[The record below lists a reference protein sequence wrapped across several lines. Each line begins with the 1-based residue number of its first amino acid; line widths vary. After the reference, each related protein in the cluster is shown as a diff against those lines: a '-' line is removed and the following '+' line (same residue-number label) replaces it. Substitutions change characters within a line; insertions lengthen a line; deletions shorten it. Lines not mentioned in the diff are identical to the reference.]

1 MKKFHPEKFFPL
13 KKEGEKENIEER
25 EKVISTEAGKE
36 ISEEKADKGVS
47 KKIKI
52 KKITRKIV
60 RIEEIK
66 KEKIETKENLEKK
79 AELIISE
86 YFLREKESQ
95 NWEEFL
101 PVHEKNEK
109 HHDEIGRIKMEAFS
123 SIYPEAQRE
132 LQEEFLHLE
141 KWQRQK
147 EVKER
152 LKKEKIEILGKK
164 FELLAYSILC
174 KFLQNTEYIAVRSSF
189 YDDRKNGVDI
199 LLLEKGTGNVVCFLD
214 AVADEERYKEKLS
227 KVEKVNY
234 EQNGGKIKYG
244 IKIIRTEN
252 NKLKPIL
259 RNLEKIP
266 IFVMALRE
274 EKEKVRVFL
283 PLKEGKMIEPK
294 EIELPKT
301 IEKQLKEAE
310 EKLCP
315 SLNIITDEER
325 KFFNKLLNEIE
336 KQIVE
341 ILKKEKSFPGTLDS
355 TVKERIINF
364 AEFLVKIKKSQN
376 LIKNP

>member
-1 MKKFHPEKFFPL
+1 MEKFHPEKFFPL
-13 KKEGEKENIEER
+13 KKEGEKENLEER

-52 KKITRKIV
+52 IKVKRKIV
-60 RIEEIK
+60 RI
-66 KEKIETKENLEKK
+66 EKIETKENLEKK

-86 YFLREKESQ
+86 YFLREKENQ

-123 SIYPEAQRE
+123 SIYPEAQSE
-132 LQEEFLHLE
+132 LQEEFRHLQM
-141 KWQRQK
+141 WQRQK
-147 EVKER
+147 EGKEY

-189 YDDRKNGVDI
+189 YDDRKNGIDI
-199 LLLEKGTGNVVCFLD
+199 LLLEKGTGNVVCVLD
-214 AVADEERYKEKLS
+214 AVAGEERYKEKLS
-227 KVEKVNY
+227 KVEKINY
-234 EQNGGKIKYG
+234 EQNGAKIKYG
-244 IKIIRTEN
+244 IEIIRTEN

-266 IFVMALRE
+266 IFVLPLKE
-274 EKEKVRVFL
+274 DKEKVRVFL
-283 PLKEGKMIEPK
+283 LLKEEKMVEPK
-294 EIELPKT
+294 EIELLKT
-301 IEKQLKEAE
+301 IEKQLKEIE
-310 EKLCP
+310 EKLHP

-325 KFFNKLLNEIE
+325 KLFNKLLNEIK

-341 ILKKEKSFPGTLDS
+341 ILKKEKSFPGILDS
-355 TVKERIINF
+355 TVKERIIKF
-364 AEFLVKIKKSQN
+364 AEFLKKFKKDQN
-376 LIKNP
+376 